1 MNEIL
6 ELKIQLS
13 KACEDI
19 FESDLVELAEGNV
32 SIRVSGKNEMIITPS
47 GNDYSNPRPI
57 NMVHM
62 GFDGTN
68 FDKLNA
74 PSSEFFM
81 HRIMYQKRKDASCI
95 LHTHSP
101 FAATLAVTHQD
112 LPVIIEE
119 MAVQLGGGVKCTN
132 FASAGTEDL
141 PLAALEAM
149 GEQNAVILANHGT
162 LVVGRDLQ
170 YCVKA
175 AVIIEKMA
183 KIYTHAQLIGDV
195 HIIPEE
201 KQKKFIRIFKEKYS
215 TN

>member
-1 MNEIL
+1 MNVIL
-6 ELKIQLS
+6 ELKIQLAN
-13 KACEDI
+13 ACKEI
-19 FESDLVELAEGNV
+19 FESDLVEHAEGNV
-32 SIRVSGKNEMIITPS
+32 SIKVPGKDEMIITPS
-47 GNDYSNPRPI
+47 GNDYSNPLPI

-62 GFDGTN
+62 DFDGKN
-68 FDKLNA
+68 FDNLNA

-81 HRIMYQKRKDASCI
+81 HRIIYQKRPDTKCI

-132 FASAGTEDL
+132 FADAGTEEL

-149 GEQNAVILANHGT
+149 GDQNAVILANHGT
-162 LVVGRDLQ
+162 LVVGRNLA
-170 YCVKA
+170 YCVKVA
-175 AVIIEKMA
+175 IIIEKMA
-183 KIYTHAQLIGDV
+183 KIYIHSKLIGQV
-195 HIIPEE
+195 HTIPKE
-201 KQKKFIRIFKEKYS
+201 KQQKFIQIFREKYS